1 MVFAAMIVPAGP
13 ENTYSARLVLGYKI
27 GSLAILALSSV
38 WAVIFAIMGWW
49 TLACVDATLAVVSL
63 LSWRLTSIGRISTAV
78 LVSQATFIAFVVLI
92 CLVYDIPNATV
103 PRVTHLFLLVLALI
117 GYINYR
123 RQPSRTQ
130 IALIGVCIVA
140 FIAFSSA
147 SFALPFAQPIPDEIR
162 MYGAWA
168 NTGFATVMAAGGIY
182 VIQLQLQRSGSLA
195 RELQRALWKGEFE
208 LFYQPQV
215 DRTGATNGAE
225 ALIRWKHPRR
235 GYVPPI
241 EFIPE
246 AEESSLAID
255 IGAWVLETACATL
268 VQWSQDPATRDLAL
282 SVNVSATQFMD
293 ETFVPSVLAL
303 VERSGIDPKLLTL
316 ELTEHVMVVNSE
328 AVASKMRALRAA
340 GLAIAL
346 DDFGTGYSSLEYLHK
361 LPLNQLKIDRS
372 FVKAATENPRSAT
385 LVRNIVRLAR
395 DLDISVV
402 AEGVETAEQFALVL
416 GAGCT
421 VFQGYLFSRPV
432 PLDEFEHRL
441 TQVAAA

>member
-1 MVFAAMIVPAGP
+1 MTASTGP
-13 ENTYSARLVLGYKI
+13 EDSYSARLVLGYKI
-27 GSLAILALSSV
+27 GSLVILALSSA
-38 WAVIFAIMGWW
+38 WAIIFAAMGWW
-49 TLACVDATLAVVSL
+49 ALAGVDAGIAAVSL
-63 LSWRLTSIGRISTAV
+63 LSWRLTSQGRISIAV
-78 LVSQATFIAFVVLI
+78 LVSQATFIAFVMLL
-92 CLVYDIPNATV
+92 CLVYDVPNAAV
-103 PRVTHLFLLVLALI
+103 PRVTHLFLPVLALI

-123 RQPSRTQ
+123 RQPSGTQ
-130 IALIGVCIVA
+130 MALIGLCIVA
-140 FIAFSSA
+140 FIAFSST

-162 MYGAWA
+162 MYGAWGNA
-168 NTGFATVMAAGGIY
+168 AVATLMAAGGIY
-182 VIQLQLQRSGSLA
+182 VVQLELQRSGSLA

-225 ALIRWKHPRR
+225 ALIRWKHPQR
-235 GYVPPI
+235 GYVPPL

-268 VQWSQDPATRDLAL
+268 VQWAQSPATRHLHL

-303 VERSGIDPKLLTL
+303 IERTGIDPKRLTL

-328 AVASKMRALRAA
+328 AVAGKMRALRAA

-372 FVKAATENPRSAT
+372 FVKAASENARSAT

-402 AEGVETAEQFALVL
+402 AEGVETAEQFALAL

-432 PLDEFEHRL
+432 PLDEFEYRL
-441 TQVAAA
+441 ANVAAA

>member
-1 MVFAAMIVPAGP
+1 
-13 ENTYSARLVLGYKI
+13 
-27 GSLAILALSSV
+27 
-38 WAVIFAIMGWW
+38 
-49 TLACVDATLAVVSL
+49 
-63 LSWRLTSIGRISTAV
+63 
-78 LVSQATFIAFVVLI
+78 
-92 CLVYDIPNATV
+92 
-103 PRVTHLFLLVLALI
+103 
-117 GYINYR
+117 
-123 RQPSRTQ
+123 
-130 IALIGVCIVA
+130 
-140 FIAFSSA
+140 
-147 SFALPFAQPIPDEIR
+147 
-162 MYGAWA
+162 
-168 NTGFATVMAAGGIY
+168 
-182 VIQLQLQRSGSLA
+182 
-195 RELQRALWKGEFE
+195 
-208 LFYQPQV
+208 
-215 DRTGATNGAE
+215 
-225 ALIRWKHPRR
+225 
-235 GYVPPI
+235 
-241 EFIPE
+241 
-246 AEESSLAID
+246 
-255 IGAWVLETACATL
+255 VLETACTTL

-432 PLDEFEHRL
+432 PLGEFEHRL

>member
-1 MVFAAMIVPAGP
+1 MHFQPMVFAAMIVPAGP

-63 LSWRLTSIGRISTAV
+63 LSWRLTSIGRISIAV

-168 NTGFATVMAAGGIY
+168 NTGFATLMAVGGIY

-215 DRTGATNGAE
+215 DRTGATCGAE

-255 IGAWVLETACATL
+255 IGAWVLETACTTL
-268 VQWSQDPATRDLAL
+268 VQWSQDPAT
-282 SVNVSATQFMD
+282 
-293 ETFVPSVLAL
+293 
-303 VERSGIDPKLLTL
+303 
-316 ELTEHVMVVNSE
+316 
-328 AVASKMRALRAA
+328 
-340 GLAIAL
+340 IA
-346 DDFGTGYSSLEYLHK
+346 
-361 LPLNQLKIDRS
+361 R
-372 FVKAATENPRSAT
+372 
-385 LVRNIVRLAR
+385 
-395 DLDISVV
+395 
-402 AEGVETAEQFALVL
+402 
-416 GAGCT
+416 
-421 VFQGYLFSRPV
+421 
-432 PLDEFEHRL
+432 
-441 TQVAAA
+441 